1 MPRPSTNK
9 KEARAARR
17 RREVAVKFVIFGGA
31 ATFGPLLLAWS
42 PIGKGLTATIPLGLL
57 MLAGGAVMLWLE
69 NSGTAAAVPAVDH
82 RHWRPA
88 EAARRE
94 PVMPLSSLDENAYEY
109 WRADATTMARDLR
122 PTSWCADAATTAS
135 DLRPTSWSAAVFDV
149 IEWRRFEAVV
159 EALFRQAG
167 FETRSQSHGADQG
180 VDVWLY
186 SNARPDVAIGLIQC
200 KHWLGKRVGV
210 DKIRELRGVMA
221 AMKVERGLFA
231 TTSTFTDDAVAF
243 AKDNDIDLLDVN
255 RLIAMIARR
264 PPEDQQKL
272 LDVAL
277 EGDYGRPT
285 CVNCGIKMVERTSR
299 KDGGKFW
306 GCKNYPGCK
315 TTLPMRAAGSA

>member
-9 KEARAARR
+9 RDARAARR
-17 RREVAVKFVIFGGA
+17 RREVAVKFVIVGGA

-42 PIGKGLTATIPLGLL
+42 PIGKGLNATIPLGLL

-69 NSGTAAAVPAVDH
+69 SAGTAVAVPVVDDRH
-82 RHWRPA
+82 RKPA
-88 EAARRE
+88 EMARRE
-94 PVMPLSSLDENAYEY
+94 PAMPLSSLDENGYEY
-109 WRADATTMARDLR
+109 WRAGV
-122 PTSWCADAATTAS
+122 ATTAG

-243 AKDNDIDLLDVN
+243 AKDNGIDLLDVN

-264 PPEDQQKL
+264 PPEDRQKL